1 MSGRY
6 EFLHKLSNEQL
17 EELLRQTVD
26 EESSDMDYINSIL
39 EVITEREKD
48 NSVHLGNVQQAWDDF
63 QRVYNSSD
71 CEPHSLYEFTEL
83 NENRKPQSKTK
94 IISALKK
101 VALVAIISSLC
112 LSMIV
117 TALGYDIF
125 QVIGHW
131 THEVFSFMYPP
142 MSDISSNTSED
153 QSQEFESLQ
162 AALDANNITQVK
174 APTWIPENF
183 VQSDVI
189 VIPHLKSKEIQ
200 AYYICEDLSL
210 VMSITEFEETYS
222 FQYEKDENSVEE
234 YEINGITHYLFTNNG
249 KAVATWNLNFV
260 ECSIYGDITLPDMK
274 KILNSMY

>member
-1 MSGRY
+1 MSGKY
-6 EFLHKLSNEQL
+6 EFLHKLGTEQL

-26 EESSDMDYINSIL
+26 EESSDIDYINSIL
-39 EVITEREKD
+39 EVIAEREKN
-48 NSVHLGNVQQAWDDF
+48 NSTHLGNMQQAWDDF
-63 QRVYNSSD
+63 QRIYNSSD
-71 CEPHSLYEFTEL
+71 CEPHSLYEFAEL
-83 NENRKPQSKTK
+83 NEKQKPKTRIILVWKK
-94 IISALKK
+94 I
-101 VALVAIISSLC
+101 ALVAIISSLC
-112 LSMIV
+112 ISMIA
-117 TALGYDIF
+117 TALGYDVF

-142 MSDISSNTSED
+142 ISDISSNISED
-153 QSQEFESLQ
+153 QSQGYESLQ
-162 AALDANNITQVK
+162 AALDANSITQVK

-210 VMSITEFEETYS
+210 VMSITQFEETYS

-249 KAVATWNLNFV
+249 KAVATWNINFV